1 MTMIDPREVLKQLLP
16 ELKKKSW
23 IDSATETIALDC
35 ANSVELYKIKY
46 AKIPIDGGYLS
57 ITNRKNSWN
66 LYDCLNSFSVVIGCN
81 RKTFNIILKD
91 EENINKYVDWIE
103 LIKDQTKTNNILKAI
118 ENEYVNQITEFKKIR
133 KIPSFQ
139 IIKKVNSKKLPTDL
153 RGCDSYYFCYTGDN
167 NEEFICKTISST
179 VPNITLNN
187 EESYQVV
194 VQIRYN
200 ILTDDITTHA
210 YLNVIE
216 QEKDKAYPTL
226 LKTMWYEEFDI
237 LENYMNRYIGKE
249 CINFL
254 DTCDTSNLPE
264 DLITEL
270 EILAINGLD

>member
-1 MTMIDPREVLKQLLP
+1 M
-16 ELKKKSW
+16 KKKSW
-23 IDSATETIALDC
+23 IDNDTESVALDY
-35 ANSVELYKIKY
+35 ANNMDLRSIRYMSVP
-46 AKIPIDGGYLS
+46 ADGCNIS

-66 LYDCLNSFSVVIGCN
+66 LYECLNVFSLIIN
-81 RKTFNIILKD
+81 KAKTTFNITLKD
-91 EENINKYVDWIE
+91 EENIDKYLEWIE
-103 LIKDQTKTNNILKAI
+103 LIKDDAKLNNITKAV
-118 ENEYVNQITEFKKIR
+118 EAEYNKQLAEFKKVR

-139 IIKKVNSKKLPTDL
+139 IIRKVNPGKLPTDL
-153 RGCDSYYFCYTGDN
+153 RGCNDYYFCYTGDN

-187 EESYQVV
+187 NESYQVV
-194 VQIRYN
+194 VQVRYN
-200 ILTDDITTHA
+200 ILNDDITTHA

-216 QEKDKAYPTL
+216 QEKDKTYPTL
-226 LKTMWYEEFDI
+226 LKNLWCEEFDT
-237 LENYMNRYIGKE
+237 LEDYMNRYIGKE